1 MSLIK
6 RIRKAGTVHQ
16 PRPRGHVQ
24 AGMRTREQIGNASIA
39 AALQADRVWNEH
51 GVALRPARV
60 AR

>member
-1 MSLIK
+1 
-6 RIRKAGTVHQ
+6 
-16 PRPRGHVQ
+16 
-24 AGMRTREQIGNASIA
+24 MRTREQIGNASIA

>member
-39 AALQADRVWNEH
+39 ADRVWNEH